1 MLGIVV
7 VLAFLLGW
15 YLITACNPK
24 IDIREALIT
33 NSIVF
38 GLFIFLTTEIL
49 SAFSFIT
56 FPALTALWSLLIAG
70 LGIGLIKNRCHYSQL
85 LQRFKSV
92 IAGLPPF
99 LAFGLL
105 FTVLIIGT
113 TAFQAA
119 PNDPDVLDY
128 HFARVAHWI
137 QNQTLSPYPTI
148 DHRQIHMPPFAEYI
162 FLHLKLLSGTD
173 RLPNMVQ
180 WAFMIGSALNVSLI
194 AKVMGA
200 NRRQQFYAVL
210 VALSIP
216 EVLLQA
222 ASAKNDV
229 ILAFWLTAL
238 TYLSLKMLYWEK
250 KYWDFLKIG
259 LVLGL
264 ALLTKATGYI
274 YGFFVMAWL
283 VLAQLRTYKFQIW
296 KPVSVILLAAIVINA
311 PYFTRNLEVYD
322 SPLGDKSKKYQNEVY
337 NLKMAVSNITRN
349 IALHLGTP
357 SPSINQQIE
366 GSIRSL
372 HDWMGIKVDDERT
385 SFYGDDRF
393 NVKLSNSP
401 QTAGNLFHTLLIMA
415 AIALFFSSRQ
425 LRQNSMLRNYGLML
439 IITFLFFCLFL
450 KWQPLHTRLQIPLF
464 ILWVPWLVMVF
475 KNMLSPRLLYGL
487 SVVIWV
493 GSIPWVLYNYS
504 HPLLISLDKDQYK
517 KHNKVDLQFKNIWNM
532 PRKAQYYYRNE
543 PWKKP
548 YQYFEQ
554 VVDSTKCSKIGLYH
568 ARKPYLIWKILERQE
583 DAQNRTCTLRYIK
596 VNNQL
601 RSAGLQFPEFD
612 PCLLVVKRKM
622 YDQKDANSMRINQND
637 YKRIKA
643 FESLAIYQ
651 KE

>member
-24 IDIREALIT
+24 IEIREALIT
-33 NSIVF
+33 NSIAF

-56 FPALTALWSLLIAG
+56 FPALTALWTLVIAG
-70 LGIGLIKNRCHYSQL
+70 LCYGLIKNRGLYYPFFQ
-85 LQRFKSV
+85 QFKKS

-99 LAFGLL
+99 LAFGIL
-105 FTVLIIGT
+105 FTIIIIGV

-128 HFARVAHWI
+128 HLARVAHWI
-137 QNQTLSPYPTI
+137 QNQTLTPYPTI

-162 FLHLKLLSGTD
+162 FLHLKILSGTD
-173 RLPNMVQ
+173 RLPNLVQ

-200 NRRQQFYAVL
+200 NRRQQFYAAL

-229 ILAFWLTAL
+229 ILAFWITAL
-238 TYLSLKMLYWEK
+238 TYLSLKTLYGQK
-250 KYWDFLKIG
+250 RQWDFLKIG

-274 YGFFVMAWL
+274 YSFFIMAWL
-283 VLAQLRTYKFQIW
+283 VLAQLKTYQIKIW
-296 KPVSVILLAAIVINA
+296 KPVSIILLAAIVINA
-311 PYFTRNLEVYD
+311 PYFYRNLQVYN

-337 NLKMAVSNITRN
+337 NLKMAISNITRN

-357 SPSINQQIE
+357 SPSINQEIE
-366 GSIRSL
+366 GGIRSL
-372 HDWMGIKVDDERT
+372 HEWMGIKVDDERT

-401 QTAGNLFHTLLIMA
+401 QTAGNLLHTLLIVA
-415 AIALFFSSRQ
+415 GIIIFFARGQ
-425 LRQNSMLRNYGLML
+425 LRRKRFLRNYAIML

-464 ILWVPWLVMVF
+464 ILWAPWLVMVF
-475 KNMLSPRLLYGL
+475 KNMLSSRLLYGL
-487 SVVIWV
+487 SLVIWV
-493 GSIPWVLYNYS
+493 SSIPWVLYNYS

-532 PRKAQYYYRNE
+532 SRKAQYYYRNE

-548 YQYFEQ
+548 YQYLEQ
-554 VVDSTKCSKIGLYH
+554 VVDSTNCCKIGLFH

-583 DAQNRTCTLRYIK
+583 DGQNGACTLRYIK

-601 RSAGLQFPEFD
+601 RTEGLRFPEFD
-612 PCLLVVKRKM
+612 PYLIVVKRKM
-622 YDQKDANSMRINQND
+622 YDQANKSSMRFNQNI
-637 YKRIKA
+637 YNRVKA